1 MRKLFTIFAA
11 LTLSVGLWAET
22 PAVGDT
28 IIDDNSGVYFAVT
41 AVGETNTV
49 KVIRNTAYS
58 GNIIIPASVTSD
70 MVTFTV
76 NEIAA
81 TAFGNCKSL
90 YSIDIP
96 ASVATI
102 GTNGFNGCS
111 GLANITVHWTES
123 GKIPSI
129 GGTVFKNIASG
140 AKLHVPAGTKAIYSA
155 ANQWKTLSIT
165 EEQMPAVGEKF
176 EDATSGLK
184 FEICAMGAKLIA
196 NAYQATA
203 YTIPTKVTY
212 KSITYSVA
220 VFALDAFQGCTQ
232 LADITVSWTD
242 AALLPKNMTEAL
254 SVIGCATGTKLH
266 VPTGK
271 IEIYEAVEG
280 LKEVVTIVEDYEVGD
295 MFKDAASGL
304 KFKVIALGSPDTVAV
319 TNDMYTETSY
329 TIPVSVT
336 RGGHTFVV
344 SEIESL
350 GINPNLTALY
360 FAEGSQVTKI
370 GLGAFNGCSALTSFT
385 IPACVINIDDAFHGN
400 TVLQSITFAE
410 GSQLTTI
417 GEGIFSGCSALQSVN
432 LPASVTTIGE
442 RAFRDCSALQSV
454 TFAEGSQ
461 LTTIGEF
468 AFRYSGLTSIDLPA
482 GVTEIESAFYQCYH
496 LTTVNFAKD
505 ARIKEI
511 GEFAFQYDTVLTTI
525 TIPEGLT
532 TIGGYAFDSC
542 FALPS
547 ITIPEG
553 VTSIGERAFCHCY
566 ALQSITI
573 PASVTTIGYA
583 AFGCCYNAQSI
594 TFAEGTQLQTIGEGA
609 FQGCKSLP
617 SITIPASV
625 TKLGIGALGYCSQL
639 TSVTFEKGIQL
650 TEIELNVFQHDSALT
665 SITIPASVTK
675 FDICAIDHCVQLA
688 SVTFEE
694 GSKLTS
700 IGHRCFWECPSLT
713 SIDIPLTV
721 AEIEYEVFLDCSAL
735 ADVTVHWTDAAQLPT
750 LGFDV
755 FKNIAAGAKLHVPA
769 GTTAIYE
776 AAEQWKDFTIVEES
790 DPDPK
795 VVRDTLD
802 AVSACGS
809 YVWEIYGKQ
818 RTLTESGFY
827 NDTTII
833 VDSVITTLPLT
844 ILPNVVDELPALV
857 KYDSWLLVVDRK
869 GIEDKGISFTADQVQ
884 WYRVEGEVDEYPF
897 GENNDTQI
905 GTGDYYTIASKM
917 SGKYY
922 ALIDVDVTH
931 IYPCAVLARTI
942 ILDCDAPKGS
952 GPMLAPTI
960 VPAGGVMTLSNLSEG
975 ESNISIYTTAGQ
987 LIRNEKVCGQTEH
1000 KLHAEGASGIYL
1012 LQVTNKERNDVFKYV
1027 ITH

>member
-1 MRKLFTIFAA
+1 MRKLFTLFAA
-11 LTLSVGLWAET
+11 MTLCVGLWAET

-28 IIDDNSGVYFAVT
+28 IIDANSGVYFAVT

-96 ASVATI
+96 ASVASI
-102 GTNGFNGCS
+102 GDNGFRTCS
-111 GLANITVHWTES
+111 GLANIAVHWTES

-129 GGTVFKNIASG
+129 GSTVFQGIASG
-140 AKLHVPAGTKAIYSA
+140 AKLHIPAGTKAIYNA
-155 ANQWKTLSIT
+155 ASQWKTLSIT
-165 EEQMPAVGEKF
+165 EDQMPAVGEQF
-176 EDATSGLK
+176 EDAASGLK
-184 FEICAMGAKLIA
+184 FEICAMGVKLIA
-196 NAYQATA
+196 NTYQATS
-203 YTIPTKVTY
+203 YTIPTQVTY
-212 KSITYSVA
+212 KSITYGVA
-220 VFALDAFQGCTQ
+220 VFASDAFQGCSQ

-242 AALLPKNMTEAL
+242 AAQLPKNMTEAL

-295 MFKDAASGL
+295 MFRDAASGL
-304 KFKVIALGSPDTVAV
+304 RFKVIALGTPDTVAV
-319 TNDMYTETSY
+319 TDDMYSETSY
-329 TIPVSVT
+329 TVPVSVT

-344 SEIESL
+344 SEIRSF
-350 GINPNLTALY
+350 GVSSTLTALY

-370 GLGAFNGCSALTSFT
+370 GLGAFNGCSALTSLT
-385 IPACVINIDDAFHGN
+385 IPACVIDITGAFNSN
-400 TVLQSITFAE
+400 TALQSITFAE

-417 GEGIFSGCSALQSVN
+417 EESAFNGCSALQSVN
-432 LPASVTTIGE
+432 FPASVTTIGN
-442 RAFRDCSALQSV
+442 RAFENCSALQSV

-461 LTTIGEF
+461 LTTIGSR
-468 AFRYSGLTSIDLPA
+468 AFHSSGLTSIDLPA
-482 GVTEIESAFYQCYH
+482 GVTGITEAFYKCYH

-505 ARIKEI
+505 AQIKEI
-511 GEFAFQYDTVLTTI
+511 GYEAFYYDTALTTI
-525 TIPEGLT
+525 TIPEGVT
-532 TIGGYAFDSC
+532 SIGGYAFDSC
-542 FALPS
+542 VALPS

-553 VTSIGERAFCHCY
+553 VTSIGEYAFKDCS
-566 ALQSITI
+566 ALPSIDI
-573 PASVTTIGYA
+573 PASVTTIEA
-583 AFGCCYNAQSI
+583 CAFADCSNAQSI
-594 TFAEGTQLQTIGEGA
+594 TFAEGTQLQTIGYSA
-609 FQGCKSLP
+609 FAGCKSLP

-625 TKLGIGALGYCSQL
+625 TKLGASALVECPQL
-639 TSVTFEKGIQL
+639 TSVTFEEGIQL
-650 TEIELNVFQHDSALT
+650 TEIEKNVFADDSALT

-675 FDICAIDHCVQLA
+675 LGIIVFGRCVQLA

-700 IGHRCFWECPSLT
+700 IEYGCFKWCPSLT

-721 AEIEYEVFLDCSAL
+721 AEIDYETFLDCSAL

-750 LGFDV
+750 LGYDV
-755 FKNIAAGAKLHVPA
+755 FKGIAAGAKLHVPA

-818 RTLTESGFY
+818 LTLTESGVY

-833 VDSVITTLPLT
+833 EDSVITTLPLT
-844 ILPNVVDELPALV
+844 IEPTTKTNYPAV
-857 KYDSWLLVVDRK
+857 QKYGSRLLVVDANAIHAEGWPFAEADVNWYK
-869 GIEDKGISFTADQVQ
+869 VAEPEDQLVKSGSYYYTADE
-884 WYRVEGEVDEYPF
+884 RFD
-897 GENNDTQI
+897 
-905 GTGDYYTIASKM
+905 GT
-917 SGKYY
+917 YY
-922 ALIDVDVTH
+922 ALITISKEYDGCTEQLRTVDLVCPTAANQIVSMAPTMVT
-931 IYPCAVLARTI
+931 PRQTI
-942 ILDCDAPKGS
+942 TLSHLDATSVNSVRVYSAQGQLLDAFSVEQSEFDFHAAEGS
-952 GPMLAPTI
+952 GCYLVI
-960 VPAGGVMTLSNLSEG
+960 VENGKQQET
-975 ESNISIYTTAGQ
+975 
-987 LIRNEKVCGQTEH
+987 
-1000 KLHAEGASGIYL
+1000 
-1012 LQVTNKERNDVFKYV
+1012 FKYIV
-1027 ITH
+1027 K

>member
-1 MRKLFTIFAA
+1 MKKIFSIFAA

-49 KVIRNTAYS
+49 KVIKNNYS

-76 NEIAA
+76 NEIGAS
-81 TAFGNCKSL
+81 AFVNCKSL

-102 GTNGFNGCS
+102 GTTGFSNCS

-129 GGTVFKNIASG
+129 GSSVFRSIASG

-165 EEQMPAVGEKF
+165 EEQMPALGEQF

-203 YTIPTKVTY
+203 YTIPTQVTY

-232 LADITVSWTD
+232 LADITVLWTN
-242 AALLPKNMTEAL
+242 AAQLPKNMTEAL

-271 IEIYEAVEG
+271 LEIYEAVEG
-280 LKEVVTIVEDYEVGD
+280 LKEVVAIVEDFKVGD
-295 MFKDAASGL
+295 MFRDAASGL
-304 KFKVIALGSPDTVAV
+304 RFKVIALGTPDTVAV
-319 TNDMYTETSY
+319 TEDMYTETSY

-336 RGGHTFVV
+336 RGSRTFVV
-344 SEIESL
+344 SEIEVL
-350 GINPNLTALY
+350 GANSTLTALY

-370 GLGAFNGCSALTSFT
+370 GLGAFNGCSALKSLT
-385 IPACVINIDDAFHGN
+385 IPASVIDIDGAFIGN
-400 TVLQSITFAE
+400 KALQSTTFAE

-417 GEGIFSGCSALQSVN
+417 GESAFEGCSALQSVN
-432 LPASVTTIGE
+432 LPANVTEVGASAFYGCSALQSITIPAGVTTIGE
-442 RAFRDCSALQSV
+442 HAFSGCSALQSV

-461 LTTIGEF
+461 LTTIGTA
-468 AFRYSGLTSIDLPA
+468 AFFLSGLTSIDLPA
-482 GVTEIESAFYQCYH
+482 GVTEIESAFSNCYH

-511 GEFAFQYDTVLTTI
+511 GWSAFQDDTALTTI
-525 TIPEGLT
+525 TIPEGVT
-532 TIGGYAFDSC
+532 TIGNHAFDSC

-547 ITIPEG
+547 ID
-553 VTSIGERAFCHCY
+553 
-566 ALQSITI
+566 I
-573 PASVTTIGYA
+573 PASVTTIRDR
-583 AFGCCYNAQSI
+583 AFIYCRNAQSL
-594 TFAEGTQLQTIGEGA
+594 TFAEGTQLQTIESSA
-609 FQGCKSLP
+609 FEICQSLP

-625 TKLGIGALGYCSQL
+625 TKLGFSAFGLCTQL
-639 TSVTFEKGIQL
+639 TSVTFEEGIQL
-650 TEIELNVFQHDSALT
+650 TEIEHDVFQQDSALT

-675 FDICAIDHCVQLA
+675 LDYAVFIHCVQLA

-700 IGHRCFWECPSLT
+700 IGDLCFKDCPLLT

-721 AEIEYEVFLDCSAL
+721 AEIGIEAFIDCSTL

-750 LGFDV
+750 LGYDV

-790 DPDPK
+790 DPDPM

-833 VDSVITTLPLT
+833 EDSVITTLPLT
-844 ILPNVVDELPALV
+844 IEPTTKTNYPAV
-857 KYDSWLLVVDRK
+857 QKYGSRLLVVDANAIHAEGWPFAEADVNWYK
-869 GIEDKGISFTADQVQ
+869 VAEPEDQLVKSGSYYYTADE
-884 WYRVEGEVDEYPF
+884 RFD
-897 GENNDTQI
+897 
-905 GTGDYYTIASKM
+905 GT
-917 SGKYY
+917 YY
-922 ALIDVDVTH
+922 ALITISKEYDGCTEQLRTVDLVCPTAANQIVSMAPTMVT
-931 IYPCAVLARTI
+931 PRQTI
-942 ILDCDAPKGS
+942 TLSHLDATSVNSVRVYSAQGQLLDAFSVEQSEFDFHAAEGS
-952 GPMLAPTI
+952 GCYLVI
-960 VPAGGVMTLSNLSEG
+960 VENGKQQET
-975 ESNISIYTTAGQ
+975 
-987 LIRNEKVCGQTEH
+987 
-1000 KLHAEGASGIYL
+1000 
-1012 LQVTNKERNDVFKYV
+1012 FKYIV
-1027 ITH
+1027 K

>member
-1 MRKLFTIFAA
+1 M
-11 LTLSVGLWAET
+11 
-22 PAVGDT
+22 GDT
-28 IIDDNSGVYFAVT
+28 IIDANSGVYFAVT

-49 KVIRNTAYS
+49 KVIKNNYS

-102 GTNGFNGCS
+102 GTAGFNNCS

-129 GGTVFKNIASG
+129 GSTVLQGIASG

-155 ANQWKTLSIT
+155 ANQWKNLSIT
-165 EEQMPAVGEKF
+165 EEQMPAVGEQF
-176 EDATSGLK
+176 EDAASGLK
-184 FEICAMGAKLIA
+184 FEICVMGAKLIA

-212 KSITYSVA
+212 KSITYGVA
-220 VFALDAFQGCTQ
+220 VFASDAFQGCTQ

-242 AALLPKNMTEAL
+242 AAQLPKNMTEAL
-254 SVIGCATGTKLH
+254 RVIGCTTGTKLH

-271 IEIYEAVEG
+271 LEIYEAVEG
-280 LKEVVTIVEDYEVGD
+280 LKEVVTIVEDYKVGD

-304 KFKVIALGSPDTVAV
+304 KFKVIALGTPDTVAV
-319 TNDMYTETSY
+319 VNDMYTETSY

-350 GINPNLTALY
+350 GLSSTLTALY

-370 GLGAFNGCSALTSFT
+370 GSVAFNGCSALTSLT
-385 IPACVINIDDAFHGN
+385 IPASVIDIDGAFLNN
-400 TVLQSITFAE
+400 TTLQSITFAE

-417 GEGIFSGCSALQSVN
+417 PEDAFKNCTALQSISI
-432 LPASVTTIGE
+432 PASVTTIGE
-442 RAFRDCSALQSV
+442 RAFESCSALQSITIPAGVTTIGQYAFKSCSGLQSV

-461 LTTIGEF
+461 LTTIGSW
-468 AFRYSGLTSIDLPA
+468 AFHSSGLTSIDLPA
-482 GVTEIESAFYQCYH
+482 GVTEIEGVFYKCYH

-505 ARIKEI
+505 AQIKEI
-511 GEFAFQYDTVLTTI
+511 GDYAFYSDTALTTI
-525 TIPEGLT
+525 TIPEGVT
-532 TIGGYAFDSC
+532 TIGEYAFDSC
-542 FALPS
+542 VALPS
-547 ITIPEG
+547 ID
-553 VTSIGERAFCHCY
+553 
-566 ALQSITI
+566 I
-573 PASVTTIGYA
+573 PASVTTIGVG
-583 AFGCCYNAQSI
+583 AFGYCRNAQSI
-594 TFAEGTQLQTIGEGA
+594 TFAEGTQLQTIGDFA
-609 FQGCKSLP
+609 FDHCVALP

-625 TKLGIGALGYCSQL
+625 TKLGKGALGFCPQL
-639 TSVTFEKGIQL
+639 ASVTFEEGIQL
-650 TEIELNVFQHDSALT
+650 TEIEQNVFQYDSALT

-675 FDICAIDHCVQLA
+675 FGIGAFGHCVQLA

-700 IGHRCFWECPSLT
+700 IEVRCFKDCPLLT

-721 AEIEYEVFLDCSAL
+721 AEIGYEAFLDCSTL

-750 LGFDV
+750 LGFDA

-790 DPDPK
+790 DP
-795 VVRDTLD
+795 T
-802 AVSACGS
+802 A
-809 YVWEIYGKQ
+809 
-818 RTLTESGFY
+818 
-827 NDTTII
+827 
-833 VDSVITTLPLT
+833 
-844 ILPNVVDELPALV
+844 LPNVNAN
-857 KYDSWLLVVDRK
+857 
-869 GIEDKGISFTADQVQ
+869 
-884 WYRVEGEVDEYPF
+884 
-897 GENNDTQI
+897 ENVN
-905 GTGDYYTIASKM
+905 ANVNVNKFF
-917 SGKYY
+917 
-922 ALIDVDVTH
+922 
-931 IYPCAVLARTI
+931 R
-942 ILDCDAPKGS
+942 
-952 GPMLAPTI
+952 
-960 VPAGGVMTLSNLSEG
+960 N
-975 ESNISIYTTAGQ
+975 GQ
-987 LIRNEKVCGQTEH
+987 LIIRKGG
-1000 KLHAEGASGIYL
+1000 KAFGAGGAEL
-1012 LQVTNKERNDVFKYV
+1012 R
-1027 ITH
+1027 